1 MSANKERKASHRL
14 PQQFSIGSQLNSPI
28 TTLMSETEL
37 PHRHARQLPFLFS
50 LQNLACH
57 TSLSAVSVSVTPGLP

>member
-37 PHRHARQLPFLFS
+37 PHQHARQLPFLFR
-50 LQNLACH
+50 
-57 TSLSAVSVSVTPGLP
+57 T